1 MEGKDR
7 GREGGR
13 REGQRKN
20 ERRERER
27 EGMEKGTEGRRK
39 VTKTNKTSFEY
50 VLHCK
55 SQVEVLFNF
64 K

>member
-27 EGMEKGTEGRRK
+27 AGMEKGTEGRRK

>member
-1 MEGKDR
+1 
-7 GREGGR
+7 
-13 REGQRKN
+13 
-20 ERRERER
+20 
-27 EGMEKGTEGRRK
+27 MEKGTEGRRK